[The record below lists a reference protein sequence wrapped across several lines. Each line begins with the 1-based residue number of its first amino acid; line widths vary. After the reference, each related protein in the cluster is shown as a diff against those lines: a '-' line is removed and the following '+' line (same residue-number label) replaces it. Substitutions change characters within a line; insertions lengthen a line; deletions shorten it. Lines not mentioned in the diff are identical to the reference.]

1 FFFSSRRRHTRCLS
15 DWSSDV
21 CSSDLEFQKYS
32 DLAPESSENTPGSRI
47 AGLQLIHDYLRWEKK
62 ETLKSKELFYDMKVA
77 QEIYRIYGPIALENY
92 KKQFYDEPDEE
103 NLPVIQI
110 FDQCKV
116 LIDTIPMC
124 IYDDKKI

>member
-1 FFFSSRRRHTRCLS
+1 
-15 DWSSDV
+15 
-21 CSSDLEFQKYS
+21 
-32 DLAPESSENTPGSRI
+32 
-47 AGLQLIHDYLRWEKK
+47 
-62 ETLKSKELFYDMKVA
+62 

-116 LIDTIPMC
+116 LIDTIAMC
-124 IYDDKKI
+124 IYDDEKIEDVAAFEGDDAIDCLRYFCKAAMQFLDGEIVGLDSATIVYNITQLLSVTGY